1 MHFVIT
7 VPFVKG
13 KARPR
18 MSRGHVYTPS
28 STTQAEREIAAE
40 WRRVAGHA
48 KAGAGKPVRVDITCE
63 RPLPK
68 SRPKSLL
75 WEHDTFKPDA
85 DNVAKLVLD
94 ALNGVAWQDDA
105 QVTSL
110 HVRKAIRKRDVGESM
125 TVRVEWEA

>member
-7 VPFVKG
+7 VPFVAG

-18 MSRGHVYTPS
+18 YARGRMYTPS
-28 STTQAEREIAAE
+28 STTNAEHAIARE
-40 WRRVAGHA
+40 WRRVAGNAHA
-48 KAGAGKPVRVDITCE
+48 PKGRPVRVDITTE

-68 SRPKSLL
+68 SRPKRVT
-75 WEHDTFKPDA
+75 WEHDTFKPDC

-94 ALNGVAWQDDA
+94 GLNGVAWHDDA
-105 QVTSL
+105 QVVSL
-110 HVRKAIRKRDVGESM
+110 HVRKSIRKRDVGERT